1 LFAEVI
7 KKNISIEKMVKCQT
21 SLKNLLLFQL
31 SIQVEGMQQEGF
43 QNEMNAENGKFLSVF
58 DISLT
63 KKKKLV

>member
-1 LFAEVI
+1 
-7 KKNISIEKMVKCQT
+7 MVKCQT